1 VTAPDPNATAYVG
14 AWIAMGLGAAMV
26 IAAWT
31 AYRRFE
37 IRRHRLNDCGF
48 VLIFSAYLVLTLVRG
63 GPQGILQWLITI
75 ACPVLI
81 ALALWRLFHT
91 GEAR

>member
-1 VTAPDPNATAYVG
+1 MTAPDPNVVAWVG
-14 AWIAMGLGAAMV
+14 AWIAMGLGAALV

-48 VLIFSAYLVLTLVRG
+48 VLIFSAFLVLAVVKG
-63 GPQGILQWLITI
+63 GPQGPLEWVVTI
-75 ACPVLI
+75 ASPVMI

-91 GEAR
+91 TEAR